1 MIEKYILSL
10 FYVRLTPEGLGRSQP
25 PGLGGY
31 LAMKRV
37 TIFAALAALTLA
49 PAAAPAQ
56 GPAIAP
62 IRYQARTLAN
72 GLRVYAIRDT
82 TSSSVS
88 VQVWY
93 DVGSKDDPRG
103 RSGFA
108 HLFEHMMFKSTRNL
122 VPEQFDRLTEDV
134 GGFNNAS
141 TNDDYT
147 NYYEVVPANHLQRL
161 LWAEAERMSS
171 LVIEPG
177 FFNSER
183 DVVKEELRSRVL
195 AAPYGRLFY
204 LYLPQI
210 SYDVHPYARPGIGSI
225 EDLDAAT
232 IDDVRAF
239 HATYYRPDN
248 AVLVVAGNF
257 DQSQFDRWVDQ
268 YFAPIARPAT
278 AIPRVTAVEP
288 ERRAARSYTV
298 YEANTPL
305 PAVLLSY
312 PAPPVTDADAA
323 AMEVLDGVLSTGESS
338 RLHQSLVYRDRVAS
352 QAGSF
357 VDIKQGRGTLAVYA
371 ILAAGQTPQAGE
383 AALRREIAR
392 FRDTPVTAAELAEA
406 RNELLTGALRG
417 RETVDGRASA
427 IAEAVIVDGDA
438 AAADRRLAQIAAV
451 TPADIQRAAR
461 RWLRDEASAAVR
473 YLPEESRNGA
483 REDAIATPATIET
496 AALTAP
502 AHIRIVEP
510 APAAERAAAPAPGP
524 EIVPPVPVP
533 NVQRLANGMSVVTVE
548 NHRLP
553 LVTAWLVSAGGSAA
567 DPDGRAGA
575 AGLTASVMTEGT
587 ATRSAGEIDAAVE
600 ALGAS
605 LSSSA
610 GWDGAGLGLTVQ
622 TDVADAA
629 LAIVADVARHAALS
643 EEELDRQR
651 AIAIDAVTVAM
662 SDPGEVAG
670 LAAMRALY
678 GNSAYGHPAGGTPSS
693 LRAIT
698 RADLQRAY
706 RNAWR
711 PDNATLILSG
721 DISPAQARALAERH
735 FGSWPANAH
744 LAAPVAV
751 TPAAARNRI
760 VVIDMP
766 GAGQAAVAV
775 ARNTIDRQD
784 PRYYRAIVANAVL
797 GGGYS
802 ARLNQEIRIRRGLS
816 YGSGSSIEARRAA
829 GPFAASTQTRN
840 DAAAQVL
847 GLILAEMRRLGAEPI
862 PLAELTARRASLT
875 GDFGRDTETTS
886 GIAGLISGYVTRG
899 LGPDEL
905 ARYLPGVLGVT
916 PTQAQGAAADLLAP
930 AGSTIVIV
938 GEASQFLEALR
949 RDHPDVTVIP
959 IAELNLDRPGLR

>member
-1 MIEKYILSL
+1 
-10 FYVRLTPEGLGRSQP
+10 
-25 PGLGGY
+25 
-31 LAMKRV
+31 MKHL
-37 TIFAALAALTLA
+37 TIFAALAAFALT

-62 IRYQARTLAN
+62 IQYQARTLAN

-82 TSSSVS
+82 SSSSVS

-122 VPEQFDRLTEDV
+122 VAEQFDRLTEDV

-183 DVVKEELRSRVL
+183 DVVKEEFRSRVL

-225 EDLDAAT
+225 ADLDAAT
-232 IDDVRAF
+232 IEDVRAF

-257 DQSQFDRWVDQ
+257 DPAQFDRWVDQ
-268 YFAPIARPAT
+268 YFAPIARPAA

-288 ERRAARSYTV
+288 ERRTARSFTV

-305 PAVLLSY
+305 PAVLIAY
-312 PAPPVTDADAA
+312 PAPPTTDEDAT
-323 AMEVLDGVLSTGESS
+323 AMEVLDGILSTGESS
-338 RLHQSLVYRDRVAS
+338 RLHQTLVYRDRIAS
-352 QAGSF
+352 NASSF

-371 ILAAGQTPQAGE
+371 ILAGGQTAQAGE

-406 RNELLTGALRG
+406 RNELLTSALRG

-427 IAEAVIVDGDA
+427 IAEAVIVDGDP
-438 AAADRRLAQIAAV
+438 AAADRRLARIAAV

-461 RWLRDEASAAVR
+461 RWLRDEASGAVR

-483 REDAIATPATIET
+483 TGDVIATPATIQT
-496 AALTAP
+496 AALTPP
-502 AHIRIVEP
+502 ANIAIVEP
-510 APAAERAAAPAPGP
+510 APEAQRIAPPPPAA
-524 EIVPPVPVP
+524 EIVPPVPTP
-533 NVQRLANGMSVVTVE
+533 NVQRLANGLTVVTVE

-553 LVTAWLVSAGGSAA
+553 LVTAWLTSSGGAAA
-567 DPDGRAGA
+567 DPEGRAGT

-587 ATRSAGEIDAAVE
+587 ATRSAAQIDAAVE

-622 TDVADAA
+622 AGNADAA
-629 LAIVADVARHAALS
+629 LAIVADVAQHPALS
-643 EEELDRQR
+643 AEELERQR
-651 AIAIDAVTVAM
+651 AIAIDAVTVSM

-670 LAAMRALY
+670 MAAMRALY
-678 GNSAYGHPAGGTPSS
+678 GAGAYGHPAGGTAAS

-698 RADLQRAY
+698 RADLQQAY
-706 RNAWR
+706 ARTWVPAHT
-711 PDNATLILSG
+711 TLILSG
-721 DISPAQARALAERH
+721 DITPARARALAQRH
-735 FGSWPANAH
+735 FGGWRG
-744 LAAPVAV
+744 APIA
-751 TPAAARNRI
+751 PIDRGQSRLPPRNDVI
-760 VVIDMP
+760 VIDMP
-766 GAGQAAVAV
+766 GSGQAAVAV
-775 ARNTIDRQD
+775 ARNTLNRRD

-816 YGSGSSIEARRAA
+816 YGSGSGIEARRES
-829 GPFAASTQTRN
+829 GPFMASTQTRN

-862 PLAELTARRASLT
+862 STAELTARRASLT

-886 GIAGLISGYVTRG
+886 GVAGLIAGYVSRG
-899 LGPDEL
+899 LPPGEI
-905 ARYLPGVLGVT
+905 ANYLPGVLGVT
-916 PTQAQGAAADLLAP
+916 PGQAQGTAAELLAP
-930 AGSTIVIV
+930 EGSTIVIV
-938 GEASQFLEALR
+938 GEASQFLEGLR
-949 RDHPDVTVIP
+949 RQYPNVTVIP
-959 IAELNLDRPGLR
+959 IAALNLDRPALR